1 MTQGIII
8 VDHGSRSQAS
18 NDLLMEVVRRFSARY
33 RRKFPIVEPAHMELA
48 HPSLEEAYARCVSRG
63 AEHVVICPFFLG
75 PGKHLQE
82 DIPQLAADAAAPFV
96 DVSYQ
101 VAPPLGVD
109 DLMLQLLDKRI
120 GELPTAVQVERRYD
134 PTH

>member
-8 VDHGSRSQAS
+8 IDHGSRSEAS
-18 NDLLMEVVRRFSARY
+18 NDLLMEVVQRFSARY
-33 RRKFPIVEPAHMELA
+33 RQKYSIVEAAHMELA
-48 HPSLEEAYARCVSRG
+48 HPTLSEAYARCVSRG

-75 PGKHLQE
+75 PGKHLQV
-82 DIPQLAADAAAPFV
+82 DIPQLAADAAAPFT

-109 DLMLQLLDKRI
+109 DLILRLLDKRI
-120 GELPTAVQVERRYD
+120 GELPAAVQVERRYD